1 MARIQELQFKERE
14 REKGEREWEKRT
26 HRRTGTHMHTHAHTC
41 THSHTHSHTQHTQTH
56 TNTDTH
62 TGTHSGART
71 PSHAHTGSG
80 RCWQPR
86 LHREPLLPSTASRC
100 KHRHPICVGV
110 NWLFDVSRK
119 VLPLERSQSPLLP
132 RFPACALK

>member
-1 MARIQELQFKERE
+1 MARIQEPQFKKRE
-14 REKGEREWEKRT
+14 REKGEREKRKGT
-26 HRRTGTHMHTHAHTC
+26 HRHMHTQRHAHTPR
-41 THSHTHSHTQHTQTH
+41 H
-56 TNTDTH
+56 
-62 TGTHSGART
+62 THSGART
-71 PSHAHTGSG
+71 PSHAHTG
-80 RCWQPR
+80 RERHTHRALLAAR